1 MANRKTALGHLGY
14 PRVRR
19 QPGYGGNRRKMNQ
32 ASGDY
37 AASVSEFEE
46 AGLTRAP
53 AEAVQVPRIG
63 ESPVNFECRLIR
75 AIRVADNI
83 VFFGRVV
90 RLHVRDDVL
99 TEGLV
104 DVREVHAIGRLG
116 GRRYC
121 HAQDVF
127 EVMRPRV
134 TGPRSARPTDAR

>member
-1 MANRKTALGHLGY
+1 MANRKTSLGHLGY
-14 PRVRR
+14 PPVRP
-19 QPGYGGNRRKMNQ
+19 QSGSGGNRREMNQ

-37 AASVSEFEE
+37 AASVSELEE

-90 RLHVRDDVL
+90 RRHVRDDGL
-99 TEGLV
+99 SEGLV

-116 GRRYC
+116 GRRYR
-121 HAQDVF
+121 HAQDVV

-134 TGPRSARPTDAR
+134 TGPKSARPTDAR

>member
-1 MANRKTALGHLGY
+1 MSVDPASLFERDSYRLMISAFV

-37 AASVSEFEE
+37 AASVSEFDE

-53 AEAVQVPRIG
+53 AEAVQVARIG

-83 VFFGRVV
+83 VFLGRVV
-90 RLHVRDDVL
+90 RL
-99 TEGLV
+99 
-104 DVREVHAIGRLG
+104 
-116 GRRYC
+116 
-121 HAQDVF
+121 
-127 EVMRPRV
+127 
-134 TGPRSARPTDAR
+134 RSR